1 MSKTRLT
8 SIQTISLTRL
18 EPNVVVLGAML
29 YKLAIKEVHL
39 IVQNSTLWTHLILV
53 LKYIQKHSP
62 PF

>member
-18 EPNVVVLGAML
+18 EPNAVVLGAML

-39 IVQNSTLWTHLILV
+39 IVQNSTLRTHLILV
-53 LKYIQKHSP
+53 LKYI
-62 PF
+62 